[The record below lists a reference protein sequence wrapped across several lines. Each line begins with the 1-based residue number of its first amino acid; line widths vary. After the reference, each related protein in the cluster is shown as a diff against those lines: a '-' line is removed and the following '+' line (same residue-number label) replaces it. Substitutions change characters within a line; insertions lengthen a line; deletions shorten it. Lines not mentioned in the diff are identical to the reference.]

1 MKKEL
6 LVPVG
11 EMASLISAIHNGCD
25 AVYLGGK
32 SFGARKFAKNFDR
45 DEMILAIKKC
55 HLYGVKIYVT
65 INTLIYESEIEE
77 FVDYVKFLYLNK
89 VDAVIM
95 QDIGMIKLVHELFPN
110 LVIHASTQMHNH
122 NIDGIKELEKL
133 GVKRVVLARELSLEE
148 INNLDTPLEI
158 EAFIH
163 GALCICY
170 SGQCLF
176 SSLMLNRSGN
186 RGECAG
192 ICRLPFKLTC
202 NEGLVNT
209 SGEYLLSPKE
219 VCTISRFKELMDS
232 KILSFKIE
240 GRMKSPLYVGYIT
253 RLYRKLM
260 DGLEV
265 TKEEMDNLLSIYN
278 REFTLGHLFNQSND
292 DLMNIASPNHI
303 GLYIGDVIKYD
314 REYIT
319 IKLHHDIYQN
329 DGIRF
334 KNSNLG
340 MMINYLYND
349 KELLINQGLKNQ
361 VIKVPNKLGIK
372 ELDQV
377 YLTTNNH
384 LSDLVLNGP
393 KKLIDIKVNVEAYL
407 NEPLK
412 ITINDGTNEV
422 SLSGVIVSLA
432 KSSPLDKDRI
442 IEQVSKVGDYPFRV
456 VDVDIKMD
464 DNIFIVISEINKLR
478 RDVLENLKTLRE
490 NSGYESVINE
500 YQSDVCCYQDTGI
513 AVLVRNNEQ
522 LETCLEHNVDYIYV
536 DDYEL
541 YLPYQELPN
550 VYYRSPRVCNKTY
563 DIKRALV
570 GELGSINKYQNS
582 IGDYYLNC
590 SNTESI
596 KYYLNN
602 GLRRITISPEVSDF
616 QLTNMDFKDLNVEK
630 IVYGHLE
637 VMVMKHDLVNY
648 LTKYDINNE
657 YHLKDRENKLYPV
670 EKDIDNITHIF
681 NTDTL
686 DLIPNINSYRR
697 MGIGVFRVELLN
709 ESKEE
714 LEKVLT
720 RLCK

>member
-209 SGEYLLSPKE
+209 FGEYLLSPKE

-260 DGLEV
+260 DGLEI

-278 REFTLGHLFNQSND
+278 REFTLGHLFNQCND

-384 LSDLVLNGP
+384 LSDLVLNGH

-500 YQSDVCCYQDTGI
+500 YQSDVCCHQDTGI

-550 VYYRSPRVCNKTY
+550 VYYRTPRVCNKTY

-657 YHLKDRENKLYPV
+657 YHLKDRENKLYPIV
-670 EKDIDNITHIF
+670 KDIDNITHIF